1 LRLLYLLDLAG
12 VAVFAVSGALA
23 AGRKQMD
30 VFGVVVLA
38 LVTAVGGGTLR
49 DLLLDRTVFW
59 IADPSSVIVAA
70 VAALATVVTLGRA
83 ERWPRTLLMADA
95 LGLAMF
101 AVLGA
106 QAALSEGVP
115 ATVAA
120 VMGMLSGVAG
130 GIIRD
135 LLAGEVPLVLRREVY
150 ATAAL
155 AGAALL
161 VALRAAG
168 LTGWPPVI
176 AGMLLAFGM
185 RAAALLWKLS
195 LPIFRLPASNR

>member
-1 LRLLYLLDLAG
+1 LTLLYLLDLAG

-70 VAALATVVTLGRA
+70 VAALATMVTLGRA
-83 ERWPRTLLMADA
+83 QRWPRTLLMADA
-95 LGLAMF
+95 IGLAMF

-106 QAALSEGVP
+106 QAALSEGVSG
-115 ATVAA
+115 TVAA

-130 GIIRD
+130 GMIRD

-161 VALRAAG
+161 VLLRAAG

-176 AGMLLAFGM
+176 AGIVLAFAI

-195 LPIFRLPASNR
+195 LPVFHLPASER